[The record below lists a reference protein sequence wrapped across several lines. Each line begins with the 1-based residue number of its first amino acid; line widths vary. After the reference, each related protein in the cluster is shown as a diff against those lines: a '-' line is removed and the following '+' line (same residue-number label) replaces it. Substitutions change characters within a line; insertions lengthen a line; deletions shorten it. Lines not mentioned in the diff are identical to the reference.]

1 MDYNILYAQSPSDIA
16 KVVSALARARDR
28 RDAVGFDTEF
38 YGVDI
43 GSQSCYGLAR
53 LHLISVA
60 VKRYPHVL
68 SPRGYMVADAA
79 VLPATA
85 LEDLKG
91 WLEDPEAV
99 KVIHNA
105 PVDIHTVNNA
115 GVSIGGSINSLSLAR
130 WAWPERARGAG
141 FTLDALGRDL
151 LGVGKTEDFR
161 ELFQEDYVEMR
172 STWRKETRCE
182 CGAVPCRR
190 RQTTSGHN
198 RIEEMVET
206 VHERPARRPV
216 PLQSVGPGH
225 PLWERTLRYSA
236 QDAVLALGV
245 YDLAQTALKV
255 KRDIP
260 WLSSLPP
267 TSMPPPVWTA

>member
-1 MDYNILYAQSPSDIA
+1 MEYEILYAQSPEEIA
-16 KVVSALARARDR
+16 RVVGALVRARDR

-60 VKRYPHVL
+60 VKRFPHVL

-85 LEDLKG
+85 LPSLRS
-91 WLEDPEAV
+91 WLEDPEAI

-105 PVDIHTVNNA
+105 PVDIHTIANG
-115 GVSIGGSINSLSLAR
+115 GVTLRGGINSLSLAR
-130 WAWPERARGAG
+130 WAWPERARGEG
-141 FTLDALGRDL
+141 FTLDSLGRDF

-172 STWRKETRCE
+172 STWRKESRCE
-182 CGAVPCRR
+182 CGASPCRR
-190 RQTTSGHN
+190 RQTTPGHC
-198 RIEEMVET
+198 RVEEMVET
-206 VHERPARRPV
+206 VHERPAKRPV

-225 PLWERTLRYSA
+225 ILWERTLRYAA
-236 QDAVLALGV
+236 QDAVLALAV
-245 YDLAQTALKV
+245 YDLAQNALKV
-255 KRDIP
+255 EREVP
-260 WLSSLPP
+260 WLDSLQPP
-267 TSMPPPVWTA
+267 SMPPPALTA